1 MKKVVKALIFFL
13 VMTMIPFSATWAQT
27 EEDTE
32 ESATTAGPKYGTD
45 SVNCVMNLSLYRE
58 FYKQKNFKDAYPH
71 WRWVF
76 NNCPL
81 ATMNLYIDGAKMVS
95 NLVDETKDAALK
107 DKYVDTLMMVYDQR
121 IKYFNKEGFV
131 LGRKGIDLYTYRTDK
146 IEEIYPV
153 LKKSV
158 ELSVNKSEG
167 AVLVYYF
174 RAIIGMV
181 DLQKLE
187 KVAIID
193 GYDVISEIVDHNIQA
208 NQQKAKALAN
218 WENIKANIEST
229 FEPFATCPDLIS
241 IYQKKYNSNSDDVET
256 LKKITNVL
264 DRKGCNDSELFFQ
277 ATEKLHTLEPSA
289 QSAYLMGSLY
299 LGKEN
304 MSRAATYLQQA
315 ANLFEEPENQVRA
328 LNLLANI
335 QFNQR
340 SYSQARATAQKILQ
354 INPNYGKAYLLI
366 GDLYAASAANC
377 TEDDMS
383 GKTVFWAAVDKYV
396 KARSV
401 DSSVESEANQ
411 RIGQYSQHF
420 PPKEDLFFRDMEEGG
435 SYTVGCWI
443 NEATTIRPAK

>member
-1 MKKVVKALIFFL
+1 
-13 VMTMIPFSATWAQT
+13 
-27 EEDTE
+27 
-32 ESATTAGPKYGTD
+32 
-45 SVNCVMNLSLYRE
+45 
-58 FYKQKNFKDAYPH
+58 
-71 WRWVF
+71 
-76 NNCPL
+76 
-81 ATMNLYIDGAKMVS
+81 MNLYIDGAKMVS